1 VENNGRHRRF
11 IPVMIII
18 TIGLLIISALSIDPW
33 VFILAGILVLVLIR
47 EALNPNGPNTP
58 LISSL
63 AFATIIAL
71 VVALLFSFYMEDI
84 GYRLKEITIA
94 VSCLTMGFLVILSM
108 VSHTRL
114 EMNTAFA
121 VLSTLFMALFM
132 VTLLILNLL
141 LFDTLAGNTLII
153 DNRWMMFII
162 TDISFLVLGLWVVMV
177 FLKRSIPFKGNSEGS
192 M

>member
-1 VENNGRHRRF
+1 MENNGRHRRF
-11 IPVMIII
+11 IPVMVIIAM
-18 TIGLLIISALSIDPW
+18 GLLIISALSIDPW

-47 EALNPNGPNTP
+47 EALNPDGPNTP

-71 VVALLFSFYMEDI
+71 VVALLFNFYVEDI

-94 VSCLTMGFLVILSM
+94 VSCMAMGFLVVLSM

>member
-1 VENNGRHRRF
+1 MENNGRHRRF
-11 IPVMIII
+11 IPVMVIIAM
-18 TIGLLIISALSIDPW
+18 GLLIISALSIDPW

-47 EALNPNGPNTP
+47 EALNPDGPNTP

-71 VVALLFSFYMEDI
+71 VVALLFNFYVEDI

-94 VSCLTMGFLVILSM
+94 VSCLAMGFLVVLSM

>member
-1 VENNGRHRRF
+1 MENNGRHRRF
-11 IPVMIII
+11 IPVMVII
-18 TIGLLIISALSIDPW
+18 TMGLLIISALSIDPW

-71 VVALLFSFYMEDI
+71 VVALLFNFYVEDI

-94 VSCLTMGFLVILSM
+94 VSCLSMGFLVVLSM

-162 TDISFLVLGLWVVMV
+162 TDISFLVLGLWVAMV

>member
-1 VENNGRHRRF
+1 MV
-11 IPVMIII
+11 IIAM
-18 TIGLLIISALSIDPW
+18 GLLIISALSIDPW

-47 EALNPNGPNTP
+47 EALNPDGPNTP

-71 VVALLFSFYMEDI
+71 VVALLFNFYVEDI

-94 VSCLTMGFLVILSM
+94 VSCMAMGFLVVLSM

>member
-1 VENNGRHRRF
+1 MV
-11 IPVMIII
+11 IIAM
-18 TIGLLIISALSIDPW
+18 GLLIISALSIDPW

-47 EALNPNGPNTP
+47 EALNPDGPNTP
-58 LISSL
+58 LTSSL

-71 VVALLFSFYMEDI
+71 VVALLFNFYVEDI

-94 VSCLTMGFLVILSM
+94 VSCMAMGFLVVLSM

>member
-1 VENNGRHRRF
+1 MENNGRHRRF